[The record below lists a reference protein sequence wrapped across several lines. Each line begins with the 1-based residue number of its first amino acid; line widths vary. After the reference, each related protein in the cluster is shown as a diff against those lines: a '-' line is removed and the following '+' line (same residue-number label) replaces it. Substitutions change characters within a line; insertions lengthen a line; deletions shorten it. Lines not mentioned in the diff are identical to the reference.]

1 MILVLLQ
8 LKKMSNKIKK
18 DDNENEDA
26 EDEEP
31 VAEINGDDGKLRLQI
46 VGTIDL

>member
-18 DDNENEDA
+18 DDNEN
-26 EDEEP
+26 EEP